1 MENFRVN
8 SCKKEDKR
16 GILKGQQIKTESE
29 TYDEFVSKLS
39 ALDKKN
45 FLEIL
50 NLKNE
55 MIADL
60 WKVVDKLTIE
70 NDNLIELHNG
80 IEIAESEA
88 DNTTDLFLEGS
99 YEGYDLDEYAK
110 AYEEANK
117 VII

>member
-16 GILKGQQIKTESE
+16 GILKGQQIKENYDQFKSE
-29 TYDEFVSKLS
+29 LS